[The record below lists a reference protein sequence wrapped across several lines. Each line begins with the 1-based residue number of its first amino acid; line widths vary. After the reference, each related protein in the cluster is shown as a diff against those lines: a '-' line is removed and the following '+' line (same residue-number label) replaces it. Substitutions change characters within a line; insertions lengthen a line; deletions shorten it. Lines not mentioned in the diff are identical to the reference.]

1 MDITDFIIGGTASLG
16 ATYFTNPLEVIK
28 TRIQLQGELSASGT
42 YVKPYKGVINA
53 FIVVGRNEGISGLQ
67 KGLVPALYFQFI
79 LNSFR
84 LLYYG
89 YAEKMDAQE
98 KW

>member
-1 MDITDFIIGGTASLG
+1 M
-16 ATYFTNPLEVIK
+16 IK
-28 TRIQLQGELSASGT
+28 TRIQLQGELSAKGT
-42 YVKPYKGVINA
+42 YVKPYKGVISA

-84 LLYYG
+84 
-89 YAEKMDAQE
+89 
-98 KW
+98 